1 MDKKKY
7 VGVVIKCKDEVLLC
21 KRNHDGSF
29 PGMWSIP
36 AGKLEDN
43 ESTHECAVREFYE
56 ETSLVIPEEKLKFIG
71 LIPRHTRDGKK
82 VKGLMY
88 VYQINVDKKL
98 EPDFEKAKDGDEH
111 SEWGYF
117 KLRNIRIE
125 NTGTKLYELLKIVLS
140 KS

>member
-7 VGVVIKCKDEVLLC
+7 VGVVVKCKDEVLLC
-21 KRNHDGSF
+21 KRNHYGSF

-56 ETSLVIPEEKLKFIG
+56 ETSLMISEDKLNFIG

-88 VYQINVDKKL
+88 VYQINVDKRL
-98 EPDFEKAKDGDEH
+98 EPDFDNAKDGDEH
-111 SEWGYF
+111 SEWDYF
-117 KLRNIRIE
+117 KLKDIE
-125 NTGTKLYELLKIVLS
+125 ENKTGTKLYSLLKIVLS
-140 KS
+140 KN

>member
-1 MDKKKY
+1 MDKKRY
-7 VGVVIKCKDEVLLC
+7 VGVVVKCKDEVLLC

-36 AGKLEDN
+36 AGKLEEN

-56 ETSLVIPEEKLKFIG
+56 ETSLTIPQEKLFFIG

-98 EPDFEKAKDGDEH
+98 EPDFENAKDGDEH
-111 SEWGYF
+111 SEWRYF
-117 KLRNIRIE
+117 KLKDIRLE
-125 NTGTKLYELLKIVLS
+125 NTGTKLYKLLEIVLS
-140 KS
+140 KN